1 MADVIFVIS
10 KNGEPLMP
18 TTRRGHV
25 GYLLR
30 RKQAQV
36 VVRNP
41 FTVKLNYETEN
52 NVQELTL
59 GIDPGRTNIGLAVVD
74 ERGECV
80 FAAHVETRNKDV
92 PKLMAERKQHRQ
104 QRRHFKRRQK
114 RQRRAK
120 AKGTVMKRSSVKR
133 VLPQTDAPIECKL
146 IKNKEARFCNREREP
161 GWLTPTANHLLLTH
175 ENLIAKVEQILPISK
190 IALEVNKF
198 AFMELDNHGIRPW
211 EYQQGPLLGFS
222 SRDDAVYALQ
232 EGKCLLC
239 GKPHIDHYHHVVP
252 RHEHG
257 SDTIANIA
265 GLCNDCHDLVH
276 TNEKVKVKL
285 AKVHA
290 RAKKKFAGTSVL
302 NQMLPHLIN
311 WLNSKGENLIL
322 VSAKE
327 TCAYREASDLL
338 KEHHVDA
345 YCIAMTTV
353 DDEMHMNDMLALPYR
368 VIQFRRHD
376 RQVCHQSMV
385 DRKYYLNGKVV
396 AKNRHK
402 RFEQTGDSLEEFL
415 DRNPNV
421 RPEMLTVKEHKPVY
435 KNMSR
440 VRQGTVMQCGSKTFV
455 YLTGTPTKNGVP
467 FYAVDVHG
475 ARHKFSNCRPILQNE
490 GIKILERTA

>member
-18 TTRRGHV
+18 TTRCGHV

-30 RKQAQV
+30 RKQARV
-36 VVRNP
+36 VARTP
-41 FTVKLNYETEN
+41 FTIQLNYETEDA
-52 NVQELTL
+52 VQGLTL
-59 GIDPGRTNIGLAVVD
+59 GIDPGRTNIGLAVVN
-74 ERGECV
+74 EKSECV

-104 QRRHFKRRQK
+104 QRRRFRRRQK

-120 AKGTVMKRSSVKR
+120 AKGTVMKRGSVQR

-146 IKNKEARFCNREREP
+146 IKNKEARFCNRERKP

-211 EYQQGPLLGFS
+211 EYQRGPLYGFS
-222 SRDDAVYALQ
+222 SRNDAVSALQ
-232 EGKCLLC
+232 NGKCLLC
-239 GKPHIDHYHHVVP
+239 GKPKIDHYHHVVP

-276 TNEKVKVKL
+276 TDEKAKVRL
-285 AKVHA
+285 AKVHVGE
-290 RAKKKFAGTSVL
+290 KKKYAGTSVL
-302 NQMLPHLIN
+302 NQVLPHLIN
-311 WLNSKGENLIL
+311 RMTNKGKDLVL

-327 TCAYREASDLL
+327 TSMYRKLNHL
-338 KEHHVDA
+338 PKEHHVDA
-345 YCIAMTTV
+345 YCIAMVTT
-353 DDEMHMNDMLALPYR
+353 DAEPSMNGMLANPYHVR
-368 VIQFRRHD
+368 QFRRHD
-376 RQVCHQSMV
+376 RQVCHKAMI
-385 DRKYYLNGKVV
+385 DRKYYLNGKCV
-396 AKNRHK
+396 ATNRHK
-402 RFEQTGDSLEEFL
+402 RFEQKGDSLEEFL
-415 DRNPNV
+415 DKNPNV

-435 KNMSR
+435 KNMGR
-440 VRQGTVMQCGSKTFV
+440 IRQGAVMQCGRQAFV
-455 YLTGTPTKNGVP
+455 YLTGTPTKNGVQ
-467 FYAVDVHG
+467 FYAVDVYG
-475 ARHKFSNCRPILQNE
+475 VKHKFNNCKVVLQNE